1 MNAMPLHAHHPSRQ
15 DILKVDAL
23 GVLSEF
29 AGDLVGIEDVDALLW
44 AVAERTISRLGWVD
58 CVIYLR
64 DPHRD
69 ILIQKA
75 AFGPK
80 SIDYKAIFQPIEIPL
95 G

>member
-1 MNAMPLHAHHPSRQ
+1 M
-15 DILKVDAL
+15 
-23 GVLSEF
+23 LSEF
-29 AGDLVGIEDVDALLW
+29 AGDLVGIEDPDALLW
-44 AVAERTISRLGWVD
+44 AVAERTISKLGWVD

-80 SIDYKAIFQPIEIPL
+80 SIDYQAIFQPIEI
-95 G
+95 